1 MSVRC
6 ERRATAHHFVEHH
19 RRNLKGSADFKKD
32 GRGGSSSWNVSRFTV
47 LCMDLATGRRRV
59 EDAVQGKLVD
69 MYTGS
74 DRHIHGRI
82 GTGRRRMED
91 AARQVEVGRYV

>member
-1 MSVRC
+1 MTRY
-6 ERRATAHHFVEHH
+6 
-19 RRNLKGSADFKKD
+19 LQG
-32 GRGGSSSWNVSRFTV
+32 GRGDSSSWNASVRRITV

-59 EDAVQGKLVD
+59 EDAAPGKLVE

-74 DRHIHGRI
+74 DRHIHRRI

-91 AARQVEVGRYV
+91 AARQVEVGRHV

>member
-1 MSVRC
+1 
-6 ERRATAHHFVEHH
+6 
-19 RRNLKGSADFKKD
+19 
-32 GRGGSSSWNVSRFTV
+32 
-47 LCMDLATGRRRV
+47 MDLATGRRRV
-59 EDAVQGKLVD
+59 EDAAPGKLVD

-91 AARQVEVGRYV
+91 AARQVEVGRHV

>member
-1 MSVRC
+1 MTRY
-6 ERRATAHHFVEHH
+6 
-19 RRNLKGSADFKKD
+19 LQG
-32 GRGGSSSWNVSRFTV
+32 GRGDSSSWNVRRITV

-59 EDAVQGKLVD
+59 EDAAQGKLVD

-74 DRHIHGRI
+74 DRHIHRRI

-91 AARQVEVGRYV
+91 AARQVEVGRHV

>member
-1 MSVRC
+1 MQ
-6 ERRATAHHFVEHH
+6 
-19 RRNLKGSADFKKD
+19 L
-32 GRGGSSSWNVSRFTV
+32 
-47 LCMDLATGRRRV
+47 
-59 EDAVQGKLVD
+59 GKLVD

-91 AARQVEVGRYV
+91 AARQVARFSSFKSKS